1 MSASLRNMTIQ
12 ELEVFLEAKEK
23 RLVSLESQQWN
34 IEQQITALQYALGV
48 VKENG

>member
-12 ELEVFLEAKEK
+12 ELEELLEAKEK
-23 RLVSLESQQWN
+23 RLVSLESQQ
-34 IEQQITALQYALGV
+34 EVVGLQITALQYALGV